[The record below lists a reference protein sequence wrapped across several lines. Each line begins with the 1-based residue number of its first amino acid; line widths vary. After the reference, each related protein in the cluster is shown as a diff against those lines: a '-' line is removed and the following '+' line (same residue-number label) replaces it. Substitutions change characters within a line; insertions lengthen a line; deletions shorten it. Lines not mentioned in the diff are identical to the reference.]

1 MSFSI
6 VDNSITTK
14 DNFRFNLSK
23 SFSYT
28 LDIEQLL
35 TSKKHIDQ
43 RFHTS
48 TPKSA
53 DAELNIA
60 PRLAVA
66 RQIINASG
74 QLER

>member
-1 MSFSI
+1 LTKTFS
-6 VDNSITTK
+6 DTLNKYFFS
-14 DNFRFNLSK
+14 NEFHREFR
-23 SFSYT
+23 
-28 LDIEQLL
+28 
-35 TSKKHIDQ
+35 
-43 RFHTS
+43 TS

-74 QLER
+74 QFGR

>member
-6 VDNSITTK
+6 VNNSITTK
-14 DNFRFNLSK
+14 YNFRFNLTK
-23 SFSYT
+23 TFSDT
-28 LDIEQLL
+28 LNKYFFSNE
-35 TSKKHIDQ
+35 
-43 RFHTS
+43 FHREFRTS

-74 QLER
+74 QFGR